1 MQEKEILCTMALTRV
16 SYSSLAGL
24 LQLYRTAG
32 SAARIVEY
40 CNDIRELIPHAHPRL
55 VEALRLITGEPM
67 RRAEVEYKY
76 NQDHNI
82 EMLCYNDER
91 YPARLRECDD
101 APVILYY
108 RGVADLN
115 QRHVINI
122 IGTRNCTTYGKDL
135 IRRLCEDMRLLCP
148 QLLIVSGLAYGI
160 DICAHREAL
169 RCGYDTVGV
178 VAHGLDDLYP
188 SLHRDTANEMVTH
201 GGLLSEF
208 MTQTEPEKR
217 NFVQRNRIVAG
228 VSDACLVVES
238 AAKGGAL
245 ITAGISRSYNRDVFA
260 FPGAVGAPRSEG
272 CNNLIRDNKATLVT
286 CAEDLTNA
294 MGWNENTLLQP
305 ATKDG
310 IERELFP
317 TLTPE
322 EQQVVSTLQKNN
334 DLQINMLSVQAN
346 IPIQKI
352 NATLFGLEMK
362 GVIKTLAGGMYHLI
376 V

>member
-1 MQEKEILCTMALTRV
+1 
-16 SYSSLAGL
+16 
-24 LQLYRTAG
+24 
-32 SAARIVEY
+32 
-40 CNDIRELIPHAHPRL
+40 
-55 VEALRLITGEPM
+55 
-67 RRAEVEYKY
+67 
-76 NQDHNI
+76 
-82 EMLCYNDER
+82 
-91 YPARLRECDD
+91 
-101 APVILYY
+101 
-108 RGVADLN
+108 
-115 QRHVINI
+115 
-122 IGTRNCTTYGKDL
+122 
-135 IRRLCEDMRLLCP
+135 
-148 QLLIVSGLAYGI
+148 
-160 DICAHREAL
+160 
-169 RCGYDTVGV
+169 
-178 VAHGLDDLYP
+178 
-188 SLHRDTANEMVTH
+188 MVTH